1 MSSLRGNTL
10 ITFTFL
16 TPLLLWSLRP
26 RWLKLDWTD
35 RYPQNFFSPG
45 KYWETCLNSVR
56 TKPKIEG
63 LCLQGSTSA
72 RIYFEYVH
80 GSQKYHHMGNL
91 AYVFFC
97 VRTHQRIKI
106 SISATISCCCHWNV
120 VWNELNS
127 ELCDFCQIIVR
138 KENESQYFQCLRC
151 PTPHEPVKDAKRSPC
166 SLGYSRKW
174 LNLWYSAKKRVL
186 PLSKVWHLSYLQCP
200 RKWQRYCC
208 CFFCC

>member
-63 LCLQGSTSA
+63 LCLQGSASA
-72 RIYFEYVH
+72 SIYFEYVH
-80 GSQKYHHMGNL
+80 GSQKYHHMDNL
-91 AYVFFC
+91 AYVFLCKNSPTHKNFHLRNYFLLLSLKC
-97 VRTHQRIKI
+97 GMKWIKLRTVWFLSNYCKKGKWK
-106 SISATISCCCHWNV
+106 SIFSMPA
-120 VWNELNS
+120 
-127 ELCDFCQIIVR
+127 
-138 KENESQYFQCLRC
+138 
-151 PTPHEPVKDAKRSPC
+151 
-166 SLGYSRKW
+166 
-174 LNLWYSAKKRVL
+174 
-186 PLSKVWHLSYLQCP
+186 LSYSTWTSK
-200 RKWQRYCC
+200 RR
-208 CFFCC
+208 